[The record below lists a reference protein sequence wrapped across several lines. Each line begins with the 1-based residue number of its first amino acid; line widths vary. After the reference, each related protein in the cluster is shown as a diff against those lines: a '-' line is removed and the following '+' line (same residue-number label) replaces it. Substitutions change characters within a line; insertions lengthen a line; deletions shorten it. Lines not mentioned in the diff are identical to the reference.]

1 LSGIVVATGKDVE
14 KWSTG
19 NRVTVPFVC
28 GCGSCTEC
36 ASGNHQVCINQFQP
50 GFTGWGSFAEL
61 VSIRYADTNL
71 VGLPDSIDFPTAA
84 SLGCRFATS
93 FRALVDQARVA
104 PGQWVAIFGC
114 GGVGLSAVMIARAC
128 DAQVVA
134 VDVNE
139 QALELAKSLGAVA
152 TVNASGRS
160 PAEIVEAVR
169 DITDGG
175 AHVSV
180 DALGHSSTSQDAIGS
195 LRRRGKHV
203 QIGLMTGDHACSTI
217 PWGPVVAWELQVIGS
232 HGMQAHRYPAMLAL
246 LESGKLQPERLI
258 GKRISL
264 ADSIDELIEM
274 PKNKNV
280 GISVIERF

>member
-1 LSGIVVATGKDVE
+1 
-14 KWSTG
+14 
-19 NRVTVPFVC
+19 
-28 GCGSCTEC
+28 
-36 ASGNHQVCINQFQP
+36 
-50 GFTGWGSFAEL
+50 L

-152 TVNASGRS
+152 MVNASGRS

-180 DALGHSSTSQDAIGS
+180 DALGHSSISQNSIGS

-203 QIGLMTGDHACSTI
+203 QIGLMTGDHACLII
-217 PWGPVVAWELQVIGS
+217 PWGQVVAWELQVIGS

-264 ADSIDELIEM
+264 ADSIDELIDM